1 MWFWYYLL
9 VMHKIS
15 EVKRSKQQAKN
26 SYSKL
31 SNIYDIIADPFERKF
46 KLICLDMLQVKSG
59 DAALEVGFG
68 TGSNLIRLAKMVGK
82 EGSVHG
88 IDIAEGMY
96 DKATSKIRHRQ
107 LEDQI
112 TLSLGDATSL
122 PYDDNSFD
130 IVFMSFVLELFA
142 INEIPLALE
151 ECRRVLKSNGQIGV
165 VSLRKRDRLM
175 VRLYEWFH
183 EKMPSTLDC
192 RPIYPRHSI
201 EKAGFVIDECVE
213 KSMFTLP
220 VEIVVGM
227 KTGEANL

>member
-1 MWFWYYLL
+1 MDE
-9 VMHKIS
+9 IS
-15 EVKRSKQQAKN
+15 EVKRSKQQAKT

-46 KLICLDMLQVKSG
+46 KLICLDMLQVKPG
-59 DAALEVGFG
+59 DTALEVGFG
-68 TGSNLIRLAKMVGK
+68 TGSNLIRLTEMVGDA
-82 EGSVHG
+82 GTVHG

-96 DKATSKIRHRQ
+96 DRATSKIRHRH
-107 LEDQI
+107 LEDRI

-122 PYDDNSFD
+122 PYDDNTFD

-142 INEIPLALE
+142 IDEIPLVLS
-151 ECRRVLKSNGQIGV
+151 ECMRVLKSNGQIGA

-183 EKMPSTLDC
+183 ERMPSMLDC
-192 RPIYPRHSI
+192 RPIYPKRSI
-201 EKAGFVIDECVE
+201 QEAGFAIEECVE

-220 VEIVVGM
+220 VEIVVGV
-227 KTGEANL
+227 KPAEANL